1 MKKIVLSLKHLIV
14 LIWLFL
20 VLLIFKITTNF
31 KFKNGSSLVF
41 VGLLIIVPLFV
52 YIYSYIWSK
61 KIRKQNKSL
70 SLGYYTQIE
79 KDVKTQKFQNN
90 FLTKV
95 KELGLEYKFNDQK
108 DRLLINIYNNDF
120 EIMNIDFTGIS
131 SNVQI
136 VNTNIVYH
144 FYYSNQIDEFTKY
157 DLRNFEYKE
166 TTVLY
171 TKILELLEKLINQ
184 EYTYTQ
190 SKKQKTLVN
199 STTKEIIYDVKLNK
213 KLYKYYKKE
222 IKQITL

>member
-1 MKKIVLSLKHLIV
+1 M
-14 LIWLFL
+14 
-20 VLLIFKITTNF
+20 
-31 KFKNGSSLVF
+31 
-41 VGLLIIVPLFV
+41 FV

-120 EIMNIDFTGIS
+120 EIMNVDFTGTS

-144 FYYSNQIDEFTKY
+144 FYSCVFHYIF
-157 DLRNFEYKE
+157 
-166 TTVLY
+166 
-171 TKILELLEKLINQ
+171 
-184 EYTYTQ
+184 
-190 SKKQKTLVN
+190 
-199 STTKEIIYDVKLNK
+199 
-213 KLYKYYKKE
+213 
-222 IKQITL
+222 